1 MKTYIVQK
9 AWMFA
14 WKVISLAYRNG
25 VADEIR
31 SLVRNAFDFGST
43 GEERLAKVKADFW
56 DIARL
61 LGGAFAEV
69 TEGELNALIEVA
81 VRAAKAEGNA
91 AK

>member
-1 MKTYIVQK
+1 MTTYIAQK
-9 AWMFA
+9 AWLFA
-14 WKVISLAYRNG
+14 WRVISLAYRNG
-25 VADEIR
+25 VADEIK
-31 SLVRNAFDFGST
+31 SLVHNAFDFGST
-43 GEERLAKVKADFW
+43 GEERMAKVKQDFW

-81 VRAAKAEGNA
+81 VRAAKANGNV